1 MEVICLESKAFYELI
16 EQVVRRMMAEKQEQD
31 PWISGD
37 EAMKMLKI
45 TSKTTLQKLKN
56 EGHIGF
62 SQPMKKLV
70 LYNRE
75 SIVAYIEK
83 HFQEPFQ

>member
-1 MEVICLESKAFYELI
+1 MN
-16 EQVVRRMMAEKQEQD
+16 QKQEKAK
-31 PWISGD
+31 WISGE

-62 SQPMKKLV
+62 SQPMKKLL
-70 LYNRE
+70 LYDQS
-75 SIVAYIEK
+75 SILAYLEDNAK
-83 HFQEPFQ
+83 ETF